1 MKQIL
6 VVDDLPEIR
15 LVYSAL
21 FDDPEVEVLEAG
33 DGREALQV
41 LEMESVDLVLTDCKM
56 PNMTGVELMREA
68 QTRYPDLPF
77 IVVSSTAQVEDLE
90 GLDPYAVMPKPFRLI
105 ELKETVEKV
114 LEES

>member
-41 LEMESVDLVLTDCKM
+41 LEVESVDLVLTDCKM
-56 PNMTGVELMREA
+56 PNMTGVELMQEA
-68 QTRYPDLPF
+68 QSR
-77 IVVSSTAQVEDLE
+77 SSFHRCIFHCAAGGPEGIGSLCSNAQTISVD
-90 GLDPYAVMPKPFRLI
+90 
-105 ELKETVEKV
+105 
-114 LEES
+114 